1 MIVGSCLFCAKTEE
15 YSFSIDNAQPLK
27 GPTMNRTSLLVAALS
42 LAAFAAHAD
51 DADASGQFA
60 ASVAG
65 KAARTEVQAQLAS
78 YRQAGVNPWSTSYNP
93 LKSFQSTRTR
103 AETTAEYVASR
114 DAVAAMTREDSGS
127 AYLAVRPTTAAVR
140 HLAGQPVNAQ

>member
-1 MIVGSCLFCAKTEE
+1 
-15 YSFSIDNAQPLK
+15 
-27 GPTMNRTSLLVAALS
+27 MNRTLFVAALS

-60 ASVAG
+60 AAVAG

-78 YRQAGVNPWSTSYNP
+78 YKQAGVNPWSTSYNP
-93 LKSFQSTRTR
+93 LKSFQSTRSR
-103 AETTAEYVASR
+103 AEATAEYLASR
-114 DAVAAMTREDSGS
+114 DSVAAMTREDSGS
-127 AYLAVRPTTAAVR
+127 SFLAARPATGPVR